1 MRSEP
6 PLPLAFPPEGGPATQ
21 RRVRFLPQH
30 LLPAE
35 TKRGGEPSVVG
46 VTLQTERSHGKH
58 SLPTLDHRAEV
69 EGAEWLPPGD
79 DGRVSPARAH
89 LKCQGAASSLLSCR
103 AREGL
108 GPEHEDW
115 GAARARRPGAGSPV
129 AREPASSEQGGPDQS
144 PDGDSSSDYV
154 NNTSEEKDYDSG
166 LPEEEEG
173 ITYFIRYCPED
184 DSSLQGRD
192 CEGRGYLAHDAHHLE
207 MDERQEA
214 VQEWTEPGPSDSPQ
228 GLPTH

>member
-1 MRSEP
+1 MTCTPEMAATSLAPSWVP
-6 PLPLAFPPEGGPATQ
+6 PSPGGCPPSGVP
-21 RRVRFLPQH
+21 PN
-30 LLPAE
+30 
-35 TKRGGEPSVVG
+35 SV
-46 VTLQTERSHGKH
+46 LRPHPIK
-58 SLPTLDHRAEV
+58 P
-69 EGAEWLPPGD
+69 WLPPGD
-79 DGRVSPARAH
+79 DGSVSPARAH

-108 GPEHEDW
+108 GPEREDW

-192 CEGRGYLAHDAHHLE
+192 CEGRGYPAHDAHHLE